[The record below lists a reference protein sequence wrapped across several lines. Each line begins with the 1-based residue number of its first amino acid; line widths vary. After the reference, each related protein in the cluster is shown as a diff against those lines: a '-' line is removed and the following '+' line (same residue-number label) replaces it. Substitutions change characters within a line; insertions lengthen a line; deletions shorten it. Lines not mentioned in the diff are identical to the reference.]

1 MPINV
6 AIVEDDADIR
16 QALSDFISASDDFY
30 LMKTFHD
37 AESFIHAFADLNVD
51 VVIMDIGLPGQNGIQ
66 TVAQLKPRRPQ
77 VQYIMCTVFDDDE
90 RLFDSLCVGA
100 SGYLLKNTSGIELQ
114 EAVKQVYHGGSPM
127 SAAIARRVVQSFQ
140 KRKADAEE
148 MVQLTPRQLELLTLL
163 DKGFRYKEIAGKLNL
178 SVESVRTYIRN
189 IYDLL
194 QVHSRTDAL
203 NKVFGRF

>member
-1 MPINV
+1 MSISV
-6 AIVEDDADIR
+6 AIVEDDSDIR
-16 QALSDFISASDDFY
+16 QTLSDFISASDDFF
-30 LMKTFHD
+30 LAKTFSD
-37 AESFIHAFADLNVD
+37 AESFIHTFADLNVD

-66 TVAQLKPRRPQ
+66 TVAQLKPRKPN
-77 VQYIMCTVFDDDE
+77 VQFIMCTVFDDDD

-100 SGYLLKNTSGIELQ
+100 SGYLLKNTTKLELQ
-114 EAVKQVYHGGSPM
+114 EAVKQVYNGGSPM

-140 KRKADAEE
+140 KRKTSSDDIS
-148 MVQLTPRQLELLTLL
+148 QLTPRQLELLTLL
-163 DKGFRYKEIAGKLNL
+163 DKGFRYKEIADQLNL

-203 NKVFGRF
+203 NKVFNRS

>member
-1 MPINV
+1 
-6 AIVEDDADIR
+6 
-16 QALSDFISASDDFY
+16 
-30 LMKTFHD
+30 
-37 AESFIHAFADLNVD
+37 
-51 VVIMDIGLPGQNGIQ
+51 
-66 TVAQLKPRRPQ
+66 
-77 VQYIMCTVFDDDE
+77 MCTVFDDDE

-140 KRKADAEE
+140 KRKADAED